1 MDASWLA
8 LIAGIVG
15 SAIGAYVGVRV
26 AIASLKE
33 RVRVLEVEVQR
44 LRDWKHD
51 EVSQVLTRHE
61 LDIETLKRK
70 VDER

>member
-1 MDASWLA
+1 MPDTWLT
-8 LIAGIVG
+8 IAVGLVG
-15 SAIGAYVGVRV
+15 SAFGAFVGVKV

-33 RVRVLEVEVQR
+33 RVSVVEKEIEK
-44 LRDWKHD
+44 LREAKH
-51 EVSQVLTRHE
+51 EHAQFLTRHE